1 MVAIV
6 SRSGTFVNKLTTSNE
21 IATYPIGA
29 FVVLMLST
37 KSFVFRT
44 VYLDFD
50 SGARRLHMY

>member
-1 MVAIV
+1 MMSIV
-6 SRSGTFVNKLTTSNE
+6 SRSGTFVNKLTISNE
-21 IATYPIGA
+21 MAIYPIGA

-50 SGARRLHMY
+50 KKTPID